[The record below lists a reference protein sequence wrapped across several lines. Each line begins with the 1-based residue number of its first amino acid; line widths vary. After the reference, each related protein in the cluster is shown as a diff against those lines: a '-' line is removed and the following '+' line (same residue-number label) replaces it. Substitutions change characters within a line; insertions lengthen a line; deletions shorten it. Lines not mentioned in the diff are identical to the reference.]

1 MKRVQVI
8 IGLLIIVMV
17 FHISP
22 IRAQNQLK
30 LSGYLQTDQR
40 ILLQSPNDWVWNENR
55 LSLQLD
61 KKVSGKAKFHSEV
74 WLRNMG
80 IPNISTA
87 SDLYNL
93 NIIDPWNLEI
103 REAYVQVTGFLS
115 KNLDMAIGRQRIA
128 WGTADKM
135 NPTDNLN
142 PYDFED
148 ILDFGRHRGS
158 DALNLN
164 YWFNTNTSLQAVY
177 IPFFRPDNLPV
188 GMFANIF
195 TMPFMLPAGLSV
207 NRFSDSVQMPQY
219 NFRESSTYGVKL
231 KGLIGGFNVSIS
243 YVWGWN
249 GLPDDI
255 YNTFIPVDTTG
266 SVNIRSTLTF
276 HRHHIFGADLA
287 GNIGG
292 VGIWAEAALFLPAND
307 VVMTN
312 NLSALYPTSP
322 VPVTQQTTL
331 LKKQAYVKYIVGG
344 DYFFANGGYLNVQ
357 FLHGFVNEVG
367 RGNLND
373 YLFARY
379 EQKFLN
385 DKLNVIPL
393 SGAIIVSDWKEVK
406 NNYAVA
412 YMPEVSYMATD
423 NAELSVSAV
432 FFKGKGDNL
441 FANLNGYNMLV
452 FKVKYSF

>member
-1 MKRVQVI
+1 MKRVQI
-8 IGLLIIVMV
+8 IVGLLIGVLA
-17 FHISP
+17 FQLNAAC
-22 IRAQNQLK
+22 AQNQLK

-40 ILLQSPNDWVWNENR
+40 ILLKSPNDWAWNENR

-80 IPNISTA
+80 IPSISKS
-87 SDLYNL
+87 SDLYNM

-115 KNLDMAIGRQRIA
+115 KNLDLTIGRQRIA

-148 ILDFGRHRGS
+148 VLDFGRHRGS
-158 DALNLN
+158 DALNLK
-164 YWFNTNTSLQAVY
+164 YWFGSSTSLQVVY

-188 GMFANIF
+188 GLFANIF
-195 TMPFMLPAGLSV
+195 TMPFTLPAGITVRS
-207 NRFSDSVQMPQY
+207 FSDRIQMPEY
-219 NFRESSTYGVKL
+219 SFRQSSTYGIKL
-231 KGLIGGFNVSIS
+231 KGLIGGFNVSAS
-243 YVWGWN
+243 YVWGWD
-249 GLPDDI
+249 GLPDVTF
-255 YNTFIPVDTTG
+255 NKFIPVDTTG
-266 SVNIRSTLTF
+266 SIDIQSTLTF

-292 VGIWAEAALFLPAND
+292 IGVWAEAALFLPAHE

-312 NLSALYPTSP
+312 NLSALHPQSP
-322 VPVTQQTTL
+322 VPITQQTTL
-331 LKKQAYVKYIVGG
+331 LKKQAYCKYIVGG

-357 FLHGFVNEVG
+357 FLHGFVNEAG

-379 EQKFLN
+379 EQKFFS
-385 DKLNVIPL
+385 DKLNVVPL
-393 SGAIIVSDWKEVK
+393 SGAFIVSNWKDIK
-406 NNYAVA
+406 NNYALA

-423 NAELSVSAV
+423 NAKISLSAV
-432 FFKGKGDNL
+432 IFKGEGENL